1 MRLKKSKRNLRF
13 CGLEE
18 KFSSWENS
26 RIVVLP
32 VAYDLTT
39 SYRPGTIDGPKA
51 IIDASKYM
59 EAYDEEIGKEV
70 SNAGIHTAGEIRSL
84 KLQPEGIIEKVEK
97 ETGLILDAGKFPVII
112 GGEHSITL
120 GPVLACKKKFG
131 NFSVLQLDAHSDMRD
146 VFQGWK
152 NSHGC
157 IAKRITEITDVVQ
170 IGIRSLSKDEA
181 EKGHKNL
188 KTFFMKDMVKDQG
201 WLEEAIS
208 SLKEKKVYVT
218 IDVDSL
224 DPSIMPSVG
233 TPEPGGMGWYE
244 TLALLKRLSLEKEVI
259 AFDVVELA
267 PMPGNVSP
275 DFLAAKLIYKFLNYI
290 FAK

>member
-1 MRLKKSKRNLRF
+1 MRLKKSKQNLRF

-18 KFSSWENS
+18 KFSSWNNS
-26 RIVVLP
+26 RIVILP

-39 SYRPGTIDGPKA
+39 SYKSGTIDGPKA
-51 IIDASKYM
+51 IIDASRYM
-59 EAYDEEIGKEV
+59 EAYDEETEKEV
-70 SNAGIHTAGEIRSL
+70 SKLGIHTAGEIRSSE
-84 KLQPEGIIEKVEK
+84 LQPEDVIKKVEK
-97 ETGLILDAGKFPVII
+97 KTSLILDAGKFPVII

-120 GPVLACKKKFG
+120 GPVLSCRKKFG

-152 NSHGC
+152 HSHGC

-170 IGIRSLSKDEA
+170 IGIRSLSKEEA

-188 KTFFMKDMVKDQG
+188 KTFFMKDMVRSQR
-201 WLEEAIS
+201 WAEEAIG

-218 IDVDSL
+218 IDMDVF

-244 TLALLKRLSLEKEVI
+244 TLLLLKRLSREKEI
-259 AFDVVELA
+259 IGFDAVELA
-267 PMPGNVSP
+267 PIHGNVSP
-275 DFLAAKLIYKFLNYI
+275 DFLAAKLVYKFLNYI
-290 FAK
+290 FVK

>member
-1 MRLKKSKRNLRF
+1 MRLKKSKQNLRF

-18 KFSSWENS
+18 KFSSWKNS
-26 RIVVLP
+26 MIVILP
-32 VAYDLTT
+32 IAYDLTT
-39 SYRPGTIDGPKA
+39 SYKPGTIDGPKA
-51 IIDASKYM
+51 IIDASRYM
-59 EAYDEEIGKEV
+59 EAYDEETEKEV
-70 SNAGIHTAGEIRSL
+70 SMSGIHTAGEIRSL
-84 KLQPEGIIEKVEK
+84 KLRPESMIKKVEK
-97 ETGLILDAGKFPVII
+97 KTSLILDAGKFPVII

-120 GPVLACKKKFG
+120 GPVLSCKKKFG

-152 NSHGC
+152 YSHGC

-188 KTFFMKDMVKDQG
+188 KTFFMKDMVKDQR
-201 WLEEAIS
+201 WLKEAIG
-208 SLKEKKVYVT
+208 SLKEEKVYVT
-218 IDVDSL
+218 IDMDVF

-244 TLALLKRLSLEKEVI
+244 ALMLLKRLSQKKEVI
-259 AFDVVELA
+259 GFDVVELS

-275 DFLAAKLIYKFLNYI
+275 DFLTAKLIYKFLNYI
-290 FAK
+290 FLK

>member
-1 MRLKKSKRNLRF
+1 M
-13 CGLEE
+13 
-18 KFSSWENS
+18 
-26 RIVVLP
+26 P

-39 SYRPGTIDGPKA
+39 SYKPGTIDGPKA
-51 IIDASKYM
+51 IIDASRYV
-59 EAYDEEIGKEV
+59 EAYDEETEEEISKIG
-70 SNAGIHTAGEIRSL
+70 IYTAGEIRSSS
-84 KLQPEGIIEKVEK
+84 LQPEDVIKKVEK
-97 ETGLILDAGKFPVII
+97 ETSLILDAGKFPVII

-120 GPVLACKKKFG
+120 GPVLSYKKKFG

-152 NSHGC
+152 HSHGC

-181 EKGHKNL
+181 EKSHKNL
-188 KTFFMKDMVKDQG
+188 KTFFMKDMVKSQR
-201 WLEEAIS
+201 WTEEAIG

-218 IDVDSL
+218 IDMDVF

-244 TLALLKRLSLEKEVI
+244 TLALLKRLSREKEI
-259 AFDVVELA
+259 IGFDAVELA

-275 DFLAAKLIYKFLNYI
+275 DFLAAKLIYKFLSYI
-290 FAK
+290 F

>member
-1 MRLKKSKRNLRF
+1 MRQKKNKQNLRF

-26 RIVVLP
+26 KIVVLP

-39 SYRPGTIDGPKA
+39 SYKPGTIDGPKA
-51 IIDASKYM
+51 IIDASRYM
-59 EAYDEEIGKEV
+59 EAYDEETGKEI
-70 SNAGIHTAGEIRSL
+70 SGLGIHTAGEIRSL
-84 KLQPEGIIEKVEK
+84 KLQPEDVIEKVEK
-97 ETGLILDAGKFPVII
+97 ETSIILDAGKFPVII

-120 GPVLACKKKFG
+120 GPVLSCKKKFK

-181 EKGHKNL
+181 EKGHENL

-201 WLEEAIS
+201 WIGEAIDF
-208 SLKEKKVYVT
+208 LKEEKVYVT
-218 IDVDSL
+218 IDADAL

-244 TLALLKRLSLEKEVI
+244 TLTLLKRLSLEKEVI
-259 AFDVVELA
+259 GFDVVELA
-267 PMPGNVSP
+267 PIAGNVSP

>member
-1 MRLKKSKRNLRF
+1 MHLKKGKQNLRF
-13 CGLEE
+13 CALEDR
-18 KFSSWENS
+18 FSSWGNS
-26 RIVVLP
+26 RIVILP

-39 SYRPGTIDGPKA
+39 SYKPGTIDGPKA
-51 IIDASKYM
+51 IIDASRYM
-59 EAYDEEIGKEV
+59 EAYDEETEKEV
-70 SNAGIHTAGEIRSL
+70 FKSGIHTAREIRSL
-84 KLQPEGIIEKVEK
+84 KLQPEVIIKKVEK
-97 ETGLILDAGKFPVII
+97 KTSLILDAGKFPVII

-120 GPVLACKKKFG
+120 GPVLSCKKKFG

-152 NSHGC
+152 YSHGC

-170 IGIRSLSKDEA
+170 IGIRSLSKEEA

-188 KTFFMKDMVKDQG
+188 KTFFMKDMIKSRK
-201 WLEEAIS
+201 WAEEAIG

-218 IDVDSL
+218 IDMDVF

-244 TLALLKRLSLEKEVI
+244 TLALLRRLSREKEI
-259 AFDVVELA
+259 IGFDTVELA
-267 PMPGNVSP
+267 PMPDNVSP
-275 DFLAAKLIYKFLNYI
+275 DFLAAKLVHKFLNYI
-290 FAK
+290 FVK